1 MSLHI
6 KVPNIGKIIIIIMP
20 TALETLALYHVS
32 QFEAQFSR
40 AELFNARSSQSQTS
54 INFKCHLSMA
64 KGGFVTK
71 LWPSKV
77 TDYKYF
83 FLEPQSSENPPLMVN
98 K

>member
-40 AELFNARSSQSQTS
+40 AELFNA
-54 INFKCHLSMA
+54 
-64 KGGFVTK
+64 
-71 LWPSKV
+71 
-77 TDYKYF
+77 
-83 FLEPQSSENPPLMVN
+83 
-98 K
+98 